1 MNQNQKGKRI
11 ERDLVAWLKENGIES
26 VRRTKQYNGEGLS
39 DVVAP
44 EELPSFHLE
53 SKGTKTS
60 KIPRSVLKK
69 WFKQLEDD
77 CKGLLP
83 ILFQRPNNK
92 DLVCLITPFVAEKLE
107 MTTWAGVQPTFGDSF
122 NAHDWLVQADETKR
136 ILLEI
141 YPDREVAIPLAFA
154 YEVEPKKVF
163 LAFWAKDVLTYMK
176 SYEERRRANA

>member
-1 MNQNQKGKRI
+1 
-11 ERDLVAWLKENGIES
+11 
-26 VRRTKQYNGEGLS
+26 
-39 DVVAP
+39 
-44 EELPSFHLE
+44 
-53 SKGTKTS
+53 
-60 KIPRSVLKK
+60 
-69 WFKQLEDD
+69 
-77 CKGLLP
+77 
-83 ILFQRPNNK
+83 
-92 DLVCLITPFVAEKLE
+92 